1 MRTGT
6 RGVPLVL
13 LHYLGA
19 VSNWD
24 MRGALHIL
32 IQRKYIFEVKPLD
45 YVRRDVRGRV
55 VDHARYQ
62 FRKNI
67 EPAIAGTSMGAVL
80 LSKTAISALTRTQI
94 QNHREMKVFQ
104 INLRGESPR

>member
-1 MRTGT
+1 M
-6 RGVPLVL
+6 
-13 LHYLGA
+13 
-19 VSNWD
+19 N
-24 MRGALHIL
+24 
-32 IQRKYIFEVKPLD
+32 PLD

-62 FRKNI
+62 FRKDI

-104 INLRGESPR
+104 IKHLKSIHVWIIDFDHHPLLHGNPKFTKPRAGTPWEYHKPHWNIVS